1 MPGSDPSE
9 LGLEDVSMALRL
21 LIPTRTTESFQK
33 ASLAQQSINTL
44 SKHMSTLTVSSV
56 TPAFPPLVPS
66 AHLNRQ
72 RAALKETQ
80 VPVTN
85 VFTMQSGN
93 HAWCSM

>member
-1 MPGSDPSE
+1 MLGSDPSE

-21 LIPTRTTESFQK
+21 LIPTRTTKSFQK
-33 ASLAQQSINTL
+33 ASLVQQSINTL
-44 SKHMSTLTVSSV
+44 CKHMSTPTVSLV
-56 TPAFPPLVPS
+56 TPSFPPLTPS

-72 RAALKETQ
+72 WAALKETQ

-93 HAWCSM
+93 HARCSM